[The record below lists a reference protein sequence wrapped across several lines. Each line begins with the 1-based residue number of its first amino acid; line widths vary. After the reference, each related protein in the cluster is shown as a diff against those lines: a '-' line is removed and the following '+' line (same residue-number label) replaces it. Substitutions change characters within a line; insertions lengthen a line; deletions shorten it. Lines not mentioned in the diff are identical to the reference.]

1 MGDAPVGIDFE
12 QPDGDLLDDF
22 QAFIQ
27 AGGTPPRHDGHLREA
42 VASGDRLASLI
53 AIRDYLAWELEGHRC
68 RTCSMSQLRTGDT
81 AALVLRLTKVMEEIE
96 QLEGERKKSAQTS
109 GLAGLRQNR
118 GTVTDIN
125 KLGRKRRGDRDGM
138 AG

>member
-1 MGDAPVGIDFE
+1 MGDAAVGIGFE
-12 QPDGDLLDDF
+12 QPDGDIDDF
-22 QAFIQ
+22 QAFIN

-42 VASGDRLASLI
+42 VASGDRLESLI

-96 QLEGERKKSAQTS
+96 QLEAERRKGEQVS
-109 GLAGLRQNR
+109 GLSGLRQNR
-118 GTVTDIN
+118 GTVTDI
-125 KLGRKRRGDRDGM
+125 KLGRKRRGDRDGT